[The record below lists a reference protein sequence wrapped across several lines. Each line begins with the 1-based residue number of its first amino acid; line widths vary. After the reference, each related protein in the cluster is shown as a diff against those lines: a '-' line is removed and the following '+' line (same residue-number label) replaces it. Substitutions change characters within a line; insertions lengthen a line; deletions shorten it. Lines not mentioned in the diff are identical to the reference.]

1 MDLENITLNGNEE
14 ELKEK
19 IIQLPRGFRNM
30 EKTPAG
36 VAKHST
42 GEIEID
48 FNEDV
53 NINLPT
59 LAKDIKITSY
69 NGITFT
75 EFYYKKTNYI
85 FRY

>member
-1 MDLENITLNGNEE
+1 MMDLENITLNGNEE

-48 FNEDV
+48 FNEDRTTRKGYGWQHIH
-53 NINLPT
+53 NPFLLET
-59 LAKDIKITSY
+59 
-69 NGITFT
+69 
-75 EFYYKKTNYI
+75 
-85 FRY
+85 